1 MAQSAARR
9 YNDLTVTTEQK
20 EAMRMDTTIPLYG
33 FGGGGGSA
41 GATLTVT
48 APAGVTVTLTGG
60 GKTKTQTAD
69 SGGKAVFRGLET
81 GTWTLTITDGTDT
94 ASKTVEITA
103 NYTEEIMFF
112 AANLQVV
119 YPAGLVCRATEG
131 GTTLTAP
138 DTTGTWS
145 CTVYHRGT
153 WTFTAGDWSAEVE
166 VAANGQTETVRL
178 ARWLVKDGT
187 LTGEGLSN
195 PLISGRSMAPTQETG
210 YVQIRNSLSG
220 QAAGVLSGEAFDLA
234 NAGKVIA
241 DVDVTTAGSSSSAA
255 KFNGVGLILTREA
268 GYSSLNNAAAG
279 IVHEAITHA
288 AGRQT
293 LTLDAAEVTGAW
305 YVGFAIGVSGNFK
318 VYDLRLE
325 V

>member
-1 MAQSAARR
+1 
-9 YNDLTVTTEQK
+9 
-20 EAMRMDTTIPLYG
+20 MDTTIPLYG
-33 FGGGGGSA
+33 FGGGGGGA
-41 GATLTVT
+41 GAALTVT
-48 APAGVTVTLTGG
+48 VPAGVTVTLTKD
-60 GKTKTQTAD
+60 GKTKTATAD

-103 NYTEEIMFF
+103 DYSEEIMFF
-112 AANLQVV
+112 SAALQIV
-119 YPAGLVCRATEG
+119 YPAGLACTATEG
-131 GTTLTAP
+131 STILTAP

-145 CTVYHRGT
+145 CTVYHPGT

-166 VAANGQTETVRL
+166 ITANGQAETVHL
-178 ARWLVKDGT
+178 ARWLVKDGV

-195 PLISGRSMAPTQETG
+195 PLISGRSIAPTQETG

-220 QAAGVLSGEAFDLA
+220 QAAGVLSGEAFDLT
-234 NAGKVIA
+234 NAAKVIA

-255 KFNGVGLILTREA
+255 KFNGIGLVLTQET
-268 GYSSLNNAAAG
+268 GYSNLTNAATG
-279 IVHEAITHA
+279 IAHEAITRA
-288 AGRQT
+288 TGRQT
-293 LTLDAAEVTGAW
+293 LTLDASEVTGTW
-305 YVGFAIGVSGNFK
+305 YIGFAIGVSGNFK

>member
-1 MAQSAARR
+1 
-9 YNDLTVTTEQK
+9 
-20 EAMRMDTTIPLYG
+20 MDTTIPLYG

-41 GATLTVT
+41 GAILTVT

-60 GKTKTQTAD
+60 GKTKTATAD

-112 AANLQVV
+112 AAHLQIV
-119 YPAGLVCRATEG
+119 YPAGLVCTATEG
-131 GTTLTAP
+131 STTLTAP
-138 DTTGTWS
+138 DTTGTWN

-166 VAANGQTETVRL
+166 VAANGQAETARL

-220 QAAGVLSGEAFDLA
+220 QAAGVLSGEAFDLT

-288 AGRQT
+288 TGRQT